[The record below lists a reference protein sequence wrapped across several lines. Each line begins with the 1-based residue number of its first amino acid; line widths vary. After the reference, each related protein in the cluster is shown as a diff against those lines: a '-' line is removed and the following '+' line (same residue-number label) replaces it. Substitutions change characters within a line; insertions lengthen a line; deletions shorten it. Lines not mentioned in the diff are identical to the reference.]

1 MSAVVDA
8 ITLSADSLSTKSILH
23 HPLDKAAICIT
34 LSAAQIKS
42 RNYKQ
47 PLYPQTSSYNDF
59 PKRFALRSQ
68 LVILSCACVRCSYCL
83 SKHGVAQRDEGKYF
97 KKFMRAGFLRLFL
110 LLHKKNTVS
119 HPSQTTHI
127 EAGP

>member
-1 MSAVVDA
+1 MSRSESFHETKMLKLKSENSCRQILITKLFCERCCRCDNVVGRF
-8 ITLSADSLSTKSILH
+8 SLDKKHLA
-23 HPLDKAAICIT
+23 LDKAAICIT

-68 LVILSCACVRCSYCL
+68 LVILSCAC
-83 SKHGVAQRDEGKYF
+83 
-97 KKFMRAGFLRLFL
+97 LRLVVVVRSIY
-110 LLHKKNTVS
+110 TERRYS
-119 HPSQTTHI
+119 SYTI
-127 EAGP
+127 